1 MAGRWRIADHNA
13 SKSRRRG
20 RWKLPKLPL
29 VRAAVYRTLDPR
41 HHGRAAEGFRIVHHL
56 LVVVGIATVVL
67 STVPQIAVRYELEL
81 TLGFNVALAFFTA
94 EYVLRIFATPAAPWA
109 HPRRK
114 WRDRLQW
121 ALSFAGLVD
130 LCSTWFVLAATVLS
144 MAQLSAHLAAIVWLF
159 KLVPYSEGL
168 SLLGRVIDNA
178 RSTLISVLLC
188 FGIVLLCA
196 GTLAYVLERDL
207 QPATFGTIPAALW
220 WTVVTLTTTGY
231 GDTVPITLAGRF
243 LAGIVMISGIS
254 VFALLAGMLAN
265 GFADEVRRRDLMRT
279 WDLVT
284 QVPFFNGVGA
294 EAVAEVARLLRPR
307 DVQPGTVIM
316 RRGEPGDC
324 MYFVVSGEVEIR
336 LRPTPLRFGPGAF
349 FGEIALVTG
358 APRTATAVAV
368 KFSVLLSLHLT
379 DFRHLAARRPELT
392 AAIQEEAARRVAG
405 SEATSAQ
412 AGSTRS

>member
-1 MAGRWRIADHNA
+1 M
-13 SKSRRRG
+13 K
-20 RWKLPKLPL
+20 
-29 VRAAVYRTLDPR
+29 AAQGGLAPAQLAIYRTLDPR
-41 HHGRAAEGFRIVHHL
+41 HSSGPADAFRFAHHT
-56 LVVVGIATVVL
+56 LVVVGIASVIL
-67 STVPQIAVRYELEL
+67 STVPQIAESYSAALEAA
-81 TLGFNVALAFFTA
+81 FHIPLAFFLVV
-94 EYVLRIFATPAAPWA
+94 YVLRIFAMPAAPWA
-109 HPRRK
+109 HPRHP

-130 LCSTWFVLAATVLS
+130 LLSTWLVLVAGLFE
-144 MAQLSAHLAAIVWLF
+144 LGPESAHLAAILWLF
-159 KLVPYSEGL
+159 KFVPYSEGL
-168 SLLGRVIDNA
+168 TLLGRVLDNT
-178 RSTLISVLLC
+178 RSTLLSVLLC
-188 FGIVLLCA
+188 FVIVLICA

-207 QPATFGTIPAALW
+207 QPATFGSIPASLW

-265 GFADEVRRRDLMRT
+265 GFAEEVRRRDLMRT

-284 QVPFFNGVGA
+284 RVPFFNGVGA
-294 EAVAEVARLLRPR
+294 EVVSEVARLLRPR
-307 DVQPGTVIM
+307 DVQPGTIIM

-358 APRTATAVAV
+358 GPRTATAVAV

-392 AAIQEEAARRVAG
+392 AAIQEEAERRK
-405 SEATSAQ
+405 AQ
-412 AGSTRS
+412 TDSSLA

>member
-1 MAGRWRIADHNA
+1 MKPSSGRLA
-13 SKSRRRG
+13 
-20 RWKLPKLPL
+20 
-29 VRAAVYRTLDPR
+29 RAQHAIYRTLDPR
-41 HHGRAAEGFRIVHHL
+41 HSSRPAEAFHLVHHV
-56 LVVVGIATVVL
+56 LVVVGIASVIL
-67 STVPQIAVRYELEL
+67 STAPQIAENWAAALAAVFHLA
-81 TLGFNVALAFFTA
+81 LGFFVIVYALR
-94 EYVLRIFATPAAPWA
+94 VFAIPAAPWA
-109 HPRRK
+109 HPRHP

-121 ALSFAGLVD
+121 ARSFAGLVD
-130 LCSTWFVLAATVLS
+130 LLSTWLVLVAPLLGVS
-144 MAQLSAHLAAIVWLF
+144 PESAHLAAILWLF
-159 KLVPYSEGL
+159 KFVPYSEGL
-168 SLLGRVIDNA
+168 ALLGRVIDNT
-178 RSTLISVLLC
+178 RSTLLSVLLC

-307 DVQPGTVIM
+307 ASPAIACISSSPARSRSACD
-316 RRGEPGDC
+316 RRRC
-324 MYFVVSGEVEIR
+324 AS
-336 LRPTPLRFGPGAF
+336 
-349 FGEIALVTG
+349 
-358 APRTATAVAV
+358 APER
-368 KFSVLLSLHLT
+368 SS
-379 DFRHLAARRPELT
+379 ARSHWSPV
-392 AAIQEEAARRVAG
+392 RRAPPP
-405 SEATSAQ
+405 
-412 AGSTRS
+412 RWL

>member
-1 MAGRWRIADHNA
+1 MKPSSGRLA
-13 SKSRRRG
+13 
-20 RWKLPKLPL
+20 
-29 VRAAVYRTLDPR
+29 RAQHAIYRSLDPR
-41 HHGRAAEGFRIVHHL
+41 HSSRPAEAFHLVHHV
-56 LVVVGIATVVL
+56 LVVVGIASVIL
-67 STVPQIAVRYELEL
+67 STVPQIAENWAAALAAVFHLA
-81 TLGFNVALAFFTA
+81 LGFFVIVYALR
-94 EYVLRIFATPAAPWA
+94 VFAIPAAPWA
-109 HPRRK
+109 HPRHP

-121 ALSFAGLVD
+121 ARSFAGLVD
-130 LCSTWFVLAATVLS
+130 LLSTWLVLVAPLLGVS
-144 MAQLSAHLAAIVWLF
+144 PESAHLAAILWLF
-159 KLVPYSEGL
+159 KFVPYSEGL
-168 SLLGRVIDNA
+168 ALLV
-178 RSTLISVLLC
+178 
-188 FGIVLLCA
+188 
-196 GTLAYVLERDL
+196 
-207 QPATFGTIPAALW
+207 W

-392 AAIQEEAARRVAG
+392 AAIQEEAARRKAQTDG
-405 SEATSAQ
+405 SLA
-412 AGSTRS
+412 

>member
-1 MAGRWRIADHNA
+1 M
-13 SKSRRRG
+13 K
-20 RWKLPKLPL
+20 
-29 VRAAVYRTLDPR
+29 AAQGGLAPAQLAIYRTLDP
-41 HHGRAAEGFRIVHHL
+41 HHSSRPAEAFRFAHHT
-56 LVVVGIATVVL
+56 LVVVGTASVIL
-67 STVPQIAVRYELEL
+67 STVPQIAESYGAALEAA
-81 TLGFNVALAFFTA
+81 FHIPLAFFLVV
-94 EYVLRIFATPAAPWA
+94 YVLRVFAMPAAPWA
-109 HPRRK
+109 HPRHP

-130 LCSTWFVLAATVLS
+130 LLSTWPVLVAGLFE
-144 MAQLSAHLAAIVWLF
+144 LGPESAHLAAILWLF
-159 KLVPYSEGL
+159 KFVPYSEGL
-168 SLLGRVIDNA
+168 TLLGRVLDNT

-188 FGIVLLCA
+188 FVIVLICA

-207 QPATFGTIPAALW
+207 QPATFGSIPASLW

-265 GFADEVRRRDLMRT
+265 GFAEEVRRRDLMRT

-284 QVPFFNGVGA
+284 RVPFFNGVGA
-294 EAVAEVARLLRPR
+294 EVVAEVARLLRPR

-358 APRTATAVAV
+358 GPRTATAVAV

-392 AAIQEEAARRVAG
+392 AAIQEEAERRKAETDG
-405 SEATSAQ
+405 SLA
-412 AGSTRS
+412 

>member
-1 MAGRWRIADHNA
+1 M
-13 SKSRRRG
+13 K
-20 RWKLPKLPL
+20 
-29 VRAAVYRTLDPR
+29 AAQGGLAPAQLAIYRTLDPR
-41 HHGRAAEGFRIVHHL
+41 HSSGPADAFRFAHHT
-56 LVVVGIATVVL
+56 LVVVGIASVIL
-67 STVPQIAVRYELEL
+67 STVPQIAESYSAALEAA
-81 TLGFNVALAFFTA
+81 FHIPLAFFLVV
-94 EYVLRIFATPAAPWA
+94 YVLRIFAMPAAPWA
-109 HPRRK
+109 HPRHP

-130 LCSTWFVLAATVLS
+130 LLSTWLVLVAGLFE
-144 MAQLSAHLAAIVWLF
+144 LDPESAHLAAILWLF
-159 KLVPYSEGL
+159 KFVPYSEGL
-168 SLLGRVIDNA
+168 TLLGRVLDNT
-178 RSTLISVLLC
+178 RSTLLSVLLC
-188 FGIVLLCA
+188 FVIVLICA

-207 QPATFGTIPAALW
+207 QPATFGSIPASLW

-265 GFADEVRRRDLMRT
+265 GFAEEVRRRDLMRT

-284 QVPFFNGVGA
+284 RVPFFNGVGA
-294 EAVAEVARLLRPR
+294 EVVSEVARLLRPR
-307 DVQPGTVIM
+307 DVQPGTIIM

-358 APRTATAVAV
+358 GPRTATAVAV

-392 AAIQEEAARRVAG
+392 AAIQEEAERRK
-405 SEATSAQ
+405 AQ
-412 AGSTRS
+412 TDSSLA

>member
-1 MAGRWRIADHNA
+1 LVLVAG
-13 SKSRRRG
+13 
-20 RWKLPKLPL
+20 L
-29 VRAAVYRTLDPR
+29 
-41 HHGRAAEGFRIVHHL
+41 
-56 LVVVGIATVVL
+56 
-67 STVPQIAVRYELEL
+67 LEL
-81 TLGFNVALAFFTA
+81 GP
-94 EYVLRIFATPAAPWA
+94 E
-109 HPRRK
+109 
-114 WRDRLQW
+114 
-121 ALSFAGLVD
+121 
-130 LCSTWFVLAATVLS
+130 
-144 MAQLSAHLAAIVWLF
+144 SAHLAAILWLF
-159 KLVPYSEGL
+159 KFVPYSEGL
-168 SLLGRVIDNA
+168 TLLGRVLDNT

-188 FGIVLLCA
+188 FIIVLICA

-207 QPATFGTIPAALW
+207 QPATFGSIPASLW

-265 GFADEVRRRDLMRT
+265 GFAEEVRRRDLMRT

-284 QVPFFNGVGA
+284 RVPFFNGVGA
-294 EAVAEVARLLRPR
+294 EVVAEVARLLRPR

-358 APRTATAVAV
+358 GPRTATAVAV

-392 AAIQEEAARRVAG
+392 AAIQEEAERRKAETDG
-405 SEATSAQ
+405 SLA
-412 AGSTRS
+412 